1 MAVNHPLPDIDDT
14 GSTVVPKDVVRGEVT
29 VNEVGFLPRN
39 GEEFQQIIVHDLRF
53 VNGHVPKFG
62 RWRGGRANVI
72 HHEDVLVD
80 AVCPGDVQSP
90 ASQARE
96 ISVLFSHP
104 NLHQI
109 SMLTAQ
115 AGEPGVALDVLNEVL
130 EHGI

>member
-1 MAVNHPLPDIDDT
+1 MTQAL
-14 GSTVVPKDVVRGEVT
+14 TVVPKDVVRGKIP

-53 VNGHVPKFG
+53 VNGHVSKFG
-62 RWRGGRANVI
+62 RWRGRGANVV

-80 AVCPGDVQSP
+80 AVCARNVQPP

-96 ISVLFSHP
+96 VSMFFAHP

-109 SMLTAQ
+109 TMFSAQ
-115 AGEPGVALDVLNEVL
+115 TGEPRVALDVLNEVL
-130 EHGI
+130 EHGV